1 MEENKNTKHFMKGA
15 LCGALT
21 MFVVV
26 LVVAGALKLTGK
38 GTARDADLAAIT
50 EEKLEDLKMLID
62 AKYLYTDEVEDEEL
76 EDGIYKGYV
85 NALGDPYSTY
95 YNAEEAIEF
104 GLATDIFTNDR

>member
-26 LVVAGALKLTGK
+26 LVVAGAFKMTGK
-38 GTARDADLAAIT
+38 GTARDADLAALT

-76 EDGIYKGYV
+76 LESLSKIF
-85 NALGDPYSTY
+85 
-95 YNAEEAIEF
+95 EELLDDIDIEM
-104 GLATDIFTNDR
+104 